1 MSAKRKRGKAPAKQA
16 QPAAKSKVASKSTQT
31 KGAAQSLKT
40 SNIDPEDPLGL
51 RVQFGESIAD
61 ADLPRCAIVILNLN
75 GRHHLRPCF
84 ETLAA
89 LDYPRDKV
97 EVILVDNA
105 STDGSVDEMRRDHSW
120 VKLHVN
126 ERNVGFAPGCNQGVE
141 LADDPD
147 VVVFLNNDMRV
158 EPEWL
163 RTLVE
168 PVARGEHIATTS
180 KMLSW
185 DGKLMNSAGGG
196 MNFHGIGI
204 QRGYL
209 EPITEEF
216 AWPRLTLFACG
227 GAMAMDANAYREVGG
242 LDDEFFAYYEDV
254 DLGWRTWVAGH
265 TIAYVPTSIA
275 YHHHSSTSRRLPLEM
290 IRLLQVRNPLYA
302 CVKNYDDDNLKRMLP
317 AILGLATRRML
328 MVSGLEDDTPFR
340 IERANPDAMGTVRRF
355 LEKARAGKGSDTIP
369 IKRVAAADL
378 IGINDL
384 LGRWTH
390 WMAKRDAV
398 QSMRRTK
405 DSEILRLFLKPH
417 WCIEGEAGY
426 ADLHEGMTSFFGL
439 DQLFEGCTDHGRQPH
454 N

>member
-1 MSAKRKRGKAPAKQA
+1 VSSKRKGRGKPSKPAAKPAKSSAKSKPAKQVGA
-16 QPAAKSKVASKSTQT
+16 SQASK
-31 KGAAQSLKT
+31 L
-40 SNIDPEDPLGL
+40 DPKDPLRL
-51 RVQFGESIAD
+51 RVQFGESVAD

-75 GRHHLRPCF
+75 GRLHLKPCF

-89 LDYPRDKV
+89 LDYPREKV

-105 STDGSVDEMRRDHSW
+105 STDGSVEEMQRDHAW

-126 ERNVGFAPGCNQGVE
+126 ERNVGFAPGCNQGVK
-141 LADDPD
+141 LADDPE

-158 EPEWL
+158 EPDWL

-168 PVARGEHIATTS
+168 PIARGEHAATTS

-209 EPITEEF
+209 EAITDNF
-216 AWPRLTLFACG
+216 AWPRLSLFACG
-227 GAMAMDANAYREVGG
+227 GAMAMDAKAYREVGG
-242 LDDEFFAYYEDV
+242 FDDEFFAYYEDV

-265 TIAYVPTSIA
+265 SIAYVPKSIA
-275 YHHHSSTSRRLPLEM
+275 YHHHSSTSRRLPMEM

-302 CVKNYDDDNLKRMLP
+302 CVKNYDDANLQRILP

-340 IERANPDAMGTVRRF
+340 IEKANPAAMSTVRRF
-355 LEKARAGKGSDTIP
+355 FEKARSGKGGDTIP
-369 IKRVAAADL
+369 LKRVAAADL

-384 LGRWTH
+384 LGRWKH

-398 QSMRRTK
+398 QAMRKTP
-405 DSEILRLFLKPH
+405 DSDILRLFLKPH
-417 WCIEGEAGY
+417 WCVEGEQGY
-426 ADLHEGMTSFFGL
+426 MGLHEGMTSFLGL
-439 DQLFEGCTDHGRQPH
+439 DELFDGCTDRGDEPH
-454 N
+454 K